1 MTVRGFDSAHND
13 AIKVEV
19 NCKLVVPVI
28 SPRAFCALKMF
39 AWEERHT
46 QHPGRDAKDLA
57 YLIKNIELLFPV
69 SMLHTQYQNT
79 LEENAYDIELAA
91 LYQFGRSVK
100 ELLIPDDNE
109 FLRRFLSKEVKQE
122 DDSRLV
128 RELHRYLPTIHIMRV
143 VSMLRIFCKSLS

>member
-19 NCKLVVPVI
+19 NGKLDVPVI

-57 YLIKNIELLFPV
+57 CLIKNIELLFPV
-69 SMLHTQYQNT
+69 DILHSQHQNT
-79 LEENAYDIELAA
+79 LEENGYDIELAA
-91 LYQFGRSVK
+91 LYQFGKSVN
-100 ELLIPDDNE
+100 ELLAPDDNE
-109 FLRRFLSKEVKQE
+109 FLRQFLTTELEQE
-122 DDSRLV
+122 EDSRLV
-128 RELHRYLPTIHIMRV
+128 RELYCYLPTMHSHRV
-143 VSMLRIFCKSLS
+143 VNMLHIFYKALS

>member
-1 MTVRGFDSAHND
+1 MTVRGFDVAHND
-13 AIKVEV
+13 AIIVEV
-19 NCKLVVPVI
+19 NGKLDVPVI

-57 YLIKNIELLFPV
+57 HLIKNIELLFPADI
-69 SMLHTQYQNT
+69 LHAQHQDT

-109 FLRRFLSKEVKQE
+109 FLRQFLSKEVKQE

-128 RELHRYLPTIHIMRV
+128 RELHRYLSTTHIKRV
-143 VSMLRIFCKSLS
+143 VSMLGIFCKSLA